1 MNHPSKWVKDIIYRK
16 ICKATKEDDLKRQ
29 NLEGPHHIR
38 EELRK
43 RNLFKKKILKN
54 VWKNMGRNLGK
65 RDVTETI

>member
-43 RNLFKKKILKN
+43 RNLFKKKNLKN
-54 VWKNMGRNLGK
+54 VWKKMGRNLGK